1 MGERFGMIR
10 AAHMMV
16 KLRYVHEDEDR
27 YGRVRIYF
35 WRKGQ
40 PKIRIREEPGT
51 PAFYERYRVLFEQ
64 SEAGVPPTI
73 VKNSTKITE
82 GTYRWLTVQFFASV
96 EYQRLQERSQR
107 VQRAILEKTLAE
119 PIAPGRTETFAEF
132 PVARMTSKA
141 IRVLRDRVAAETPE
155 AANNRV
161 RVIRRLFSW
170 AIDNDLVRSNPAREV
185 KYISTG
191 SQGFHTWT
199 VDEVK
204 QFEAKHAIG
213 TKARLALALLLYTGV
228 RRSDA
233 VLLGRQHVRSGWLKF
248 TQQKNRLRRPVTVEL
263 PLLPELQ
270 RVIEATSTG
279 DLTFLVTQHG
289 KPFSAAGFGNWF
301 RDRCNEAELP
311 HCSAHG
317 LRKAGATILA
327 EKGATPHQLMAI
339 YGWLTIKQAEHYT
352 ATANR
357 KGLARAGLGLWTEE
371 RTKASHSK
379 KG

>member
-1 MGERFGMIR
+1 M
-10 AAHMMV
+10 
-16 KLRYVHEDEDR
+16 
-27 YGRVRIYF
+27 
-35 WRKGQ
+35 
-40 PKIRIREEPGT
+40 T
-51 PAFYERYRVLFEQ
+51 
-64 SEAGVPPTI
+64 
-73 VKNSTKITE
+73 
-82 GTYRWLTVQFFASV
+82 
-96 EYQRLQERSQR
+96 RS
-107 VQRAILEKTLAE
+107 
-119 PIAPGRTETFAEF
+119 
-132 PVARMTSKA
+132 A
-141 IRVLRDRVAAETPE
+141 IRVLRDRVPVDTPE

-161 RVIRRLFSW
+161 KAVRRLFSW
-170 AIDNDLVRSNPAREV
+170 ASENELVKSNPAREV

-199 VDEVK
+199 VDEVE

-213 TKARLALALLLYTGV
+213 TKARLALAMLLYTGV

-233 VLLGRQHVRSGWLKF
+233 VLLGRQHVRSGSLKF
-248 TQQKNRLRRPVTVEL
+248 TQQKSRLRRPVTVEL

-270 RVIEATSTG
+270 RIIDASPTG

-289 KPFSAAGFGNWF
+289 KPFSAAWFGNWF
-301 RDRCNEAELP
+301 RDRCNEAGLP

-352 ATANR
+352 AAANR
-357 KGLARAGLGLWTEE
+357 KGLARSGLGLWTEE
-371 RTKASHSK
+371 RTKVSHSK